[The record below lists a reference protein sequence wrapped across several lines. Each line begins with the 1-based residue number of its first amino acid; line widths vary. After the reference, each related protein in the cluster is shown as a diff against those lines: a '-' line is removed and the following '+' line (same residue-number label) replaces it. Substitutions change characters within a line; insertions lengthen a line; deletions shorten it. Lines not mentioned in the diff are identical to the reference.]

1 MRYPFAVIW
10 CLLVTAGW
18 AAEPAAPDDL
28 STPIAALDDPQFEK
42 REQAKADLLAVGQPA
57 YRALYVT
64 YQQADQPERRARI
77 DEVLQELELQ
87 ALQAEELEPYLVAR
101 RRVLFRGPSLLPKV
115 DALRNAQPANSR
127 MHARLSSIRF
137 ALLAQAMAEPIQRAA
152 ETALKRADELRKST
166 GSARIVALID
176 REITFPYHPQ
186 LNYKGEWISEP
197 YAELCYF
204 DFVANSRKYGNTT
217 TLMLEQDVLR
227 TNMLGGQ
234 EHRIKDMGAV
244 NLAEIEIA
252 PANEAM
258 SAWAKDAKPA
268 QGHVYIVR
276 THLPRDGIDRA
287 FKFKIL
293 DLDSKSWVVIQWDDL
308 PRKE

>member
-1 MRYPFAVIW
+1 MMRYALAVIW
-10 CLLVTAGW
+10 LLLVSTGW
-18 AAEPAAPDDL
+18 SAEPAPQDDF
-28 STPIAALDDPQFEK
+28 SVPIAALEDPQFEK
-42 REQAKADLLAVGQPA
+42 RERAKADLLAAGQAA
-57 YRALYVT
+57 YRALYII
-64 YQQADQPERRARI
+64 YQQTDQPERRARI

-87 ALQAEELEPYLVAR
+87 ALQTEEVNAYLLAR

-115 DALRNAQPANSR
+115 EALRNAQPANSR
-127 MHARLSSIRF
+127 MHARLSSMRF
-137 ALLAQAMAEPIQRAA
+137 ALLEQAMAEPIQRAA

-166 GSARIVALID
+166 GAARIVALIN
-176 REITFPYHPQ
+176 REITVTYHLQ

-204 DFVANSRKYGNTT
+204 DFVANSRNYGNTT
-217 TLMLEQDVLR
+217 TLMFEQDVLR

-244 NLAEIEIA
+244 DLAEIEIA

-268 QGHVYIVR
+268 QDHVYIVR
-276 THLPRDGIDRA
+276 THLPRDGIDRT
-287 FKFKIL
+287 F
-293 DLDSKSWVVIQWDDL
+293 
-308 PRKE
+308 